1 MTFIDDRKEAG
12 KISAESEKLF
22 GLLAENSTGMISK
35 HTPEGVYTHASPA
48 CRNLLGYE
56 PEELLGRSVYEFFHP
71 EDLKRVSNAHCRGQ
85 ERPDIYTVSYR
96 IRRKNGTYICLE
108 TTSSTVRDPETS
120 KVLEI
125 IAVSRDATERKR
137 IDEALRKSEE
147 FNRFA
152 VQAGR
157 IGTWDL
163 DLQTEECLISPKM
176 AELMDFSADQTT
188 VPGARWREA
197 VLPEDRDSMASALAG
212 SIESDAPFDL
222 EFRIARKDG
231 RERWLYSRGGVS
243 RDASGKAL
251 RVHGASID
259 VTERKRAEEELRKS
273 EERLRRTI
281 EIETVGVIFFRVDG
295 SITEANDTFLRMSG
309 YSRADLV
316 EGLVRWDEM
325 TPPEWMS
332 HSLKAIEEF
341 EATGR
346 TMPYEKEYVRK
357 DGSRWWGLFAAT
369 RLDEDEGVEFIID
382 ITKSKWAEEELQ
394 ESNERITNILESI
407 TDAFFS
413 LDREWR
419 FVYLNPRA
427 EPCSPTPGRPSSA
440 RKSGRTTRST
450 RVPQGRGGR
459 QDGPVRGVLPE
470 ERGLVQC
477 PGLPF
482 CVGALCLPAGHHR
495 AQGGRGG
502 PEGERGALQA
512 PRRERPGRHLPLPV
526 LACTGLRVRQPL
538 CHPHNRLHPE
548 EHYDDPELGLKLV
561 YPDDTHLLEAFLR
574 SPEQADRFLTLRW
587 IRKDG
592 RLIWTEQKI
601 TPFYDDQGE
610 LVAVDGIGRDV
621 TERKKVEE
629 ALRRSEERFRS
640 SFRDAAIGMALVGTD
655 GRWLQVNRSLCQMLG
670 YSEEE
675 LLGKTFQGITHPDDL
690 DADLDHVRRMLTGE
704 IETYQ
709 MQKRY
714 LHADGRVVWILLSV
728 SMVHDEEGEPLF
740 FIAQI
745 QDITERKGAEEKI
758 REAEERYRTLVERIP
773 AIVYVQE
780 PGDPSRTTYLSPQ
793 HEAILGYSPEECMT
807 DPNHWVK
814 ITHPDDREWVLEEDR
829 RTNETGEPF
838 RAEYRQFTRD
848 GRTVWLRDEASLV
861 RDREGTALYWL
872 GVQLDITERR
882 QAEERLRFQ
891 ARLLD
896 EVGEA
901 AIAVDL
907 HGYIEYWNK
916 AAQEIYGWSAQEV
929 VGQRLREI
937 ISLEDQLADELFSW
951 LKEGRSWS
959 GEVTVKRKD
968 GTAFPAMVTNTPVY
982 DERGNPVGIV
992 GVSMDITERK
1002 QAVARLEFQS
1012 EVLSHVRDAVVA
1024 VDNEQRINYWNE
1036 GAQWLYGHR
1045 SDEVLGRVLEEV
1057 VQYRWHKAEDEPRA
1071 HESLAKTGFWHGEN
1085 IHHSKDG
1092 TEIHVESTVSVLK
1105 NPDGADVG
1113 LLAVIRDITER
1124 KRQRSAWST
1133 RPFMTPSQACPTAP
1147 CSWTASSR
1155 PSSVQGDDPDARRL
1169 RCCLWTWT
1177 TSRT

>member
-1 MTFIDDRKEAG
+1 MTFIDDRKETG
-12 KISAESEKLF
+12 KTSAEREEPER
-22 GLLAENSTGMISK
+22 LLAENSTDMISK

-71 EDLKRVSNAHCRGQ
+71 EDLKRVSNAHSWEQ
-85 ERPDIYTVSYR
+85 ERTDIYTVSYR

-259 VTERKRAEEELRKS
+259 VTERKRAEEKLRKS

-332 HSLKAIEEF
+332 HALKAIEEF
-341 EATGR
+341 ESTGR

-427 EPCSPTPGRPSSA
+427 RALFSNPRETLVGEKIWEDDTFYPEYRRA
-440 RKSGRTTRST
+440 VEEGRTVQFEAFYPMSGAWYSVRAYPSASGLS
-450 RVPQGRGGR
+450 VYL
-459 QDGPVRGVLPE
+459 QDITERKEAEEALKVSE
-470 ERGLVQC
+470 ERFRLLAENAQDIIYRYRFSPA
-477 PGLPF
+477 PGFEYVSPSATPIS
-482 CVGALCLPAGHHR
+482 GY
-495 AQGGRGG
+495 
-502 PEGERGALQA
+502 
-512 PRRERPGRHLPLPV
+512 
-526 LACTGLRVRQPL
+526 T
-538 CHPHNRLHPE
+538 PE
-548 EHYDDPELGLKLV
+548 EHYADPELGLKLV
-561 YPDDTHLLEAFLR
+561 HPDDRHLLEAFLR

-592 RLIWTEQKI
+592 RTIWTEQKI

-621 TERKKVEE
+621 TDRKRAEE

-655 GRWLQVNRSLCQMLG
+655 GRWLQVNHSLCEMLG

-690 DADLDHVRRMLTGE
+690 AADLDHVRRMLSGE

-714 LHADGRVVWILLSV
+714 LHADGHVVWILLSA
-728 SMVHDEEGEPLF
+728 SLVHDEEGEPLF

-745 QDITERKGAEEKI
+745 QDITERKVAEEKI
-758 REAEERYRTLVERIP
+758 REAEERYRTLVERMP

-780 PGDPSRTTYLSPQ
+780 PDDPSRTTYLSPQ
-793 HEAILGYSPEECMT
+793 YEAILGYSPEECMT

-814 ITHPDDREWVLEEDR
+814 ITHPDDQERVLEEDR

-848 GRTVWLRDEASLV
+848 GRTVWLRDEAFLV

-907 HGYIEYWNK
+907 HGDIEYWNK

-937 ISLEDQLADELFSW
+937 ISLEDQLADEILFR
-951 LKEGRSWS
+951 LKEGKSWS

-1085 IHHSKDG
+1085 IHHNKDG
-1092 TEIHVESTVSVLK
+1092 TEIHVESTVSVLT

-1124 KRQRSAWST
+1124 KR
-1133 RPFMTPSQACPTAP
+1133 
-1147 CSWTASSR
+1147 
-1155 PSSVQGDDPDARRL
+1155 
-1169 RCCLWTWT
+1169 
-1177 TSRT
+1177 